1 MEAPPLYGPLMGQ
14 DMDPIRVPYGNVTWA
29 LTSCFGSGTGR
40 TPRALKARDVW
51 GDMGCV
57 LIKKVSFNFLI
68 LKC

>member
-1 MEAPPLYGPLMGQ
+1 MGQ

-51 GDMGCV
+51 GDMGCM
-57 LIKKVSFNFLI
+57 LINQNAKMH
-68 LKC
+68 